1 MSQPSSDKYV
11 YFTVGVLKDSE
22 TLEALR
28 QDAIKHH
35 MIDYP
40 GQLIAMRLA
49 EHYEMMHNVTV
60 EPVMRVP
67 IKPAEAEEKEKPNF
81 STSPHPVHP
90 IHLTPA
96 PPLTPS
102 PTNPS
107 FPSVRPFTP
116 LALPASNGQTAHH
129 HSSPNNN
136 LYGGQNT
143 GKMRALRPADSE
155 IISTSPNADLNAD
168 EAADYWDA
176 L

>member
-1 MSQPSSDKYV
+1 MSQSSSDKYV

-49 EHYEMMHNVTV
+49 EHYEMMHNVTIQ
-60 EPVMRVP
+60 PVMRVP
-67 IKPAEAEEKEKPNF
+67 VKEDEEREKSTF

-96 PPLTPS
+96 PPPSLS
-102 PTNPS
+102 PTNSS
-107 FPSVRPFTP
+107 FPSARPFTP
-116 LALPASNGQTAHH
+116 LSMPTSNGQTRH

-136 LYGGQNT
+136 SYGGGQNT
-143 GKMRALRPADSE
+143 GKMRTLRPADNE

>member
-1 MSQPSSDKYV
+1 MSQSSSDKYV

-22 TLEALR
+22 TIEALR

-49 EHYEMMHNVTV
+49 EHYEMMHNVTIQ
-60 EPVMRVP
+60 PVMHVP
-67 IKPAEAEEKEKPNF
+67 VKEAEEREKSTF
-81 STSPHPVHP
+81 STSPHP

-96 PPLTPS
+96 PPPTPS
-102 PTNPS
+102 STNSS
-107 FPSVRPFTP
+107 FPSMRPFTP
-116 LALPASNGQTAHH
+116 LSLPTGNGQTGH
-129 HSSPNNN
+129 HSSTSNNA
-136 LYGGQNT
+136 YGGGQNT
-143 GKMRALRPADSE
+143 GKMRALRSADNE

>member
-1 MSQPSSDKYV
+1 MSQSSSDKYV

-49 EHYEMMHNVTV
+49 EHYEMMHNVTIQ
-60 EPVMRVP
+60 PVMRVP
-67 IKPAEAEEKEKPNF
+67 VKAEEDEEREKSTF

-96 PPLTPS
+96 PPPTPS
-102 PTNPS
+102 STNSS

-116 LALPASNGQTAHH
+116 LSLPASNGQTGH
-129 HSSPNNN
+129 HSSPNNSF
-136 LYGGQNT
+136 GGQNT
-143 GKMRALRPADSE
+143 GKMRALRPADNE